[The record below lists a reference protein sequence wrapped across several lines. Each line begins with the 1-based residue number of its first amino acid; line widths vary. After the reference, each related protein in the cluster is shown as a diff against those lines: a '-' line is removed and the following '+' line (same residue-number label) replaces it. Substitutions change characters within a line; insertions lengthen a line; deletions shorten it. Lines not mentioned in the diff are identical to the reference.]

1 MVRGLCKNRCSSQL
15 GVKYYFNPLQNR
27 TVKQSLLGSL
37 GFLRLPTGSWSF
49 VIFWRCGW
57 VDLTEVIFFFLHS
70 FLVYKNGL
78 YHKGGALEFG
88 SEI

>member
-1 MVRGLCKNRCSSQL
+1 MVRGLCKKQCSSQL

-49 VIFWRCGW
+49 AILLLCGC
-57 VDLTEVIFFFLHS
+57 VDLIEVGFFGHFLHS
-70 FLVYKNGL
+70 FLVYVRTA
-78 YHKGGALEFG
+78 YTIKGGVGFW
-88 SEI
+88 